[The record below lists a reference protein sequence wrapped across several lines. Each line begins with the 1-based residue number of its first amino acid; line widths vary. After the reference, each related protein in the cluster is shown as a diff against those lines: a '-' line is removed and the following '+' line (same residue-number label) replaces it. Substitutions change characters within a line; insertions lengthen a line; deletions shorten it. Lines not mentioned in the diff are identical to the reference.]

1 MTYLNFVDVNEC
13 DLKTYTC
20 DPNAECENIVGSYY
34 CICNAGYT
42 GSGKSCTRQYQK
54 LITYHLAHISYLYVH
69 TNVLSISVFVL
80 SSTYEIWIMKIDIT
94 PVLKIL
100 NPTSC
105 ISPPETLSIIIL
117 ILYTLHFAF
126 WSTYT
131 ISILK

>member
-54 LITYHLAHISYLYVH
+54 LITYHLDHISYLYVH
-69 TNVLSISVFVL
+69 TNVCIVVYLWNMNNENRYNSSIENIKSH
-80 SSTYEIWIMKIDIT
+80 K
-94 PVLKIL
+94 
-100 NPTSC
+100 
-105 ISPPETLSIIIL
+105 
-117 ILYTLHFAF
+117 LHFTPWNTFNHNINTLYSAF
-126 WSTYT
+126 CINT